1 MQMLVFYFLSLGKVI
16 TEFCAKDTNVAG
28 VIVFASLLLMA
39 LMTPSQSKRTDRFA
53 RFLYKRVPLFSSY
66 GQALFVVKIG
76 SWVFVGALLFFDW
89 GSPPKFWFFFLAFI
103 LTLLRFVFLLHD
115 DMFPYM

>member
-39 LMTPSQSKRTDRFA
+39 LMTPSQSKRTDRFV

-66 GQALFVVKIG
+66 GQALFVVKSDHGFLRVHFSFLIG
-76 SWVFVGALLFFDW
+76 VHHQNFGSFSLPFF
-89 GSPPKFWFFFLAFI
+89 
-103 LTLLRFVFLLHD
+103 
-115 DMFPYM
+115 

>member
-1 MQMLVFYFLSLGKVI
+1 
-16 TEFCAKDTNVAG
+16 VAG
-28 VIVFASLLLMA
+28 LIVLASLLLMA

-76 SWVFVGALLFFDW
+76 SWVFAGALLFFDW
-89 GSPPKFWFFFLAFI
+89 GSPTKFWFFFIAFI

>member
-1 MQMLVFYFLSLGKVI
+1 MQMFVFYFLSIVKVI
-16 TEFCAKDTNVAG
+16 TEFCAKDDNAAG
-28 VIVFASLLLMA
+28 VIVLGSLLLMV
-39 LMTPSQSKRTDRFA
+39 LMTPSQSKRTDRFV

-76 SWVFVGALLFFDW
+76 SWVFAGALLFFDW
-89 GSPPKFWFFFLAFI
+89 GSPPKFWFFFLAFF
-103 LTLLRFVFLLHD
+103 LALVRFVFMLHD

>member
-66 GQALFVVKIG
+66 GQASFVVRIG
-76 SWVFVGALLFFDW
+76 SWFFASALLFFDW

-103 LTLLRFVFLLHD
+103 LTFLRFVFLLHD